1 MLSRIYRC
9 CPFITALP
17 RCFPKASAKVVLFFI
32 STNFYYLF
40 FQKNAKKIHFPQN
53 QWHLYKILS
62 RYDKL
67 LRKYFFYT
75 TSEKLKKNTPRSTK
89 YQKGNNFTLH
99 NAEFAVSLHLRY
111 LIYYMIDRKTI
122 EQIMDTA
129 KVEEVVGDFVALR
142 RRGVNMI
149 GLCPFHNEKTPSF
162 TVSPSKNLWKCF
174 GCGKGGKP
182 VHFIMEHEQLSYPDA
197 LRWLAKKYHIEIKER
212 EMTDEEKREE
222 SIRESLFVINQYAL
236 QHFID
241 TLHESEEGQAIG
253 LNYFRH
259 RGLRDETIKK
269 FCLGYSFERRDSFAK
284 KAVAAGYNPELIA
297 KTGVCYSTDDGRL
310 QDRFWGRVIF
320 PVHTISGKIVAFG
333 GRILQN
339 NAKAAKYVNSPE
351 SEIYHKSDHL
361 YGLYFSKQAIMQ
373 KDRCILVEG
382 YLDVI
387 SMHQSGIQNVVA
399 SSGTSLTTG
408 QIKLI
413 HRFTDN
419 VTLLYDGDKAGI
431 KASIRGID
439 MLLEEGMNIN
449 VVLLPDGEDPD
460 SYAQSHSTEEFEQYI
475 ERNKVDFIRF
485 KTNLLLDEVGE
496 DPIRRAGLIGDVVKS
511 IAVVPNE
518 ILRSEYIKKCSEMLN
533 IGEQLLVKEVAKIR
547 RQKAEETY
555 KKQISEKNTPAEDTN
570 TPDEAP
576 AMDEFQQS
584 IISNYNNP
592 LHHKE
597 KAIIQFLMKNGGK
610 MLQVPENKANETP
623 AFLETVNSHLHYSF
637 GDDGIELSH
646 PLYKRIFAEAGE
658 YANDVEFD
666 PEKHFMAHPDAEI
679 SSLTAELCSEQHILG
694 KEAAEQINDERNEQ
708 AVMFEQTTRLAIAYK
723 LSIVDEML
731 KDTMNRL
738 KDPGVLS
745 NAAALQEAM
754 EDFKYLKETQ
764 GALNDVLKGYGFGN
778 VALNT

>member
-1 MLSRIYRC
+1 MAYSDSHRYKIDRETIERI
-9 CPFITALP
+9 LD
-17 RCFPKASAKVVLFFI
+17 SAKI
-32 STNFYYLF
+32 
-40 FQKNAKKIHFPQN
+40 
-53 QWHLYKILS
+53 
-62 RYDKL
+62 
-67 LRKYFFYT
+67 
-75 TSEKLKKNTPRSTK
+75 
-89 YQKGNNFTLH
+89 
-99 NAEFAVSLHLRY
+99 
-111 LIYYMIDRKTI
+111 
-122 EQIMDTA
+122 
-129 KVEEVVGDFVALR
+129 EEVVGDFVTLK
-142 RRGVNMI
+142 RRGVNLI

-162 TVSPSKNLWKCF
+162 TVSPAKNLCKCF
-174 GCGKGGKP
+174 GCGKGGNP
-182 VHFIMEHEQLSYPDA
+182 VHFIMEHEQLSYYEA

-241 TLHESEEGQAIG
+241 ALHESEEGQAIG

-361 YGLYFSKQAIMQ
+361 YGLYFSKQAIIQ
-373 KDRCILVEG
+373 KDHCILVEG

-408 QIKLI
+408 QIRLI
-413 HRFTDN
+413 HRFTKN
-419 VTLLYDGDKAGI
+419 ITLLYDGDKAGI

-439 MLLEEGMNIN
+439 MLLEEDMNIN
-449 VVLLPDGEDPD
+449 VVLLPEGEDPD
-460 SYAQSHSTEEFEQYI
+460 SYAQTHSTEEVEQYI
-475 ERNKVDFIRF
+475 EKNKVDFIRF

-496 DPIRRAGLIGDVVKS
+496 DPIRRAGLVSDVVKS

-518 ILRSEYIKKCSEMLN
+518 ILRSEYIKRCSGMLN
-533 IGEQLLVKEVAKIR
+533 IGEQILVKEVAKLR
-547 RQKAEETY
+547 QQKAEETY
-555 KKQISEKNTPAEDTN
+555 KKQAQGNDTAGNEQPAAEG
-570 TPDEAP
+570 AP
-576 AMDEFQQS
+576 AATIDEFQQS

-592 LHHKE
+592 LHNKE
-597 KAIIQFLMKNGGK
+597 KAIIQFLLKNGNK
-610 MLQVPENKANETP
+610 ILQVPENKATNTS
-623 AFLETVNSHLHYSF
+623 AFTETVNSHLYYSF
-637 GDDGIELSH
+637 SDDGIELSH

-658 YANDVEFD
+658 HVNDVDFN
-666 PEKHFMAHPDAEI
+666 PESHFMAHPDVEI
-679 SSLTAELCSEQHILG
+679 SKLTAELCGERYLLSKTFTEQAG
-694 KEAAEQINDERNEQ
+694 DERNEQ

-731 KDTMNRL
+731 KETMNRL
-738 KDPGVLS
+738 KSPEVLS
-745 NAAALQEAM
+745 NPTSLQEAM

-764 GALNDVLKGYGFGN
+764 GALNDVLKSYGFGN
-778 VALNT
+778 VAMNV

>member
-1 MLSRIYRC
+1 
-9 CPFITALP
+9 
-17 RCFPKASAKVVLFFI
+17 
-32 STNFYYLF
+32 
-40 FQKNAKKIHFPQN
+40 
-53 QWHLYKILS
+53 
-62 RYDKL
+62 
-67 LRKYFFYT
+67 
-75 TSEKLKKNTPRSTK
+75 
-89 YQKGNNFTLH
+89 
-99 NAEFAVSLHLRY
+99 
-111 LIYYMIDRKTI
+111 MIDRRTI
-122 EQIMDTA
+122 EQIMETA

-142 RRGVNMI
+142 KRGVNMI

-212 EMTDEEKREE
+212 ELTDEEKREE

-236 QHFID
+236 QFFTD
-241 TLHESEEGQAIG
+241 TLHNTEEGKAIG

-269 FCLGYSFERRDSFAK
+269 FCLGYSLEKRDTFAK
-284 KAVAAGYNPELIA
+284 TATTAGYKPELIA

-320 PVHTISGKIVAFG
+320 PVHTLSGKVVAFG

-361 YGLYFSKQAIMQ
+361 YGLYFAKQAIMQ

-387 SMHQSGIQNVVA
+387 SMYQAGIQNVVA

-408 QIKLI
+408 QIRLI
-413 HRFTDN
+413 HRFTNN

-439 MLLEEGMNIN
+439 MLLEEGMNID
-449 VVLLPDGEDPD
+449 VVLLPEGEDPD
-460 SYAQSHSTEEFEQYI
+460 SYAQSHSTEEVEQFI

-485 KTNLLLDEVGE
+485 KTNLLLAEVGD

-511 IAVVPNE
+511 IAVVPSD
-518 ILRSEYIKKCSEMLN
+518 ILRSEYIKKCSEMLKV
-533 IGEQLLVKEVAKIR
+533 GEQLLVKETAKLR
-547 RQKAEETY
+547 RQHAEE
-555 KKQISEKNTPAEDTN
+555 QEKRSSNATENANEGNSTV
-570 TPDEAP
+570 A
-576 AMDEFQQS
+576 DEFQQS
-584 IISNYNNP
+584 IINSYDNT

-597 KAIIQFLMKNGGK
+597 RAIIQFLLKNGNK
-610 MLQVPENKANETP
+610 LLQVPEDKINNTP
-623 AFLETVNSHLHYSF
+623 AFTETVLSHLFYSF
-637 GDDGIELSH
+637 DEDGISISH
-646 PLYKRIFAEAGE
+646 PLYAKIFNEAAEHIS
-658 YANDVEFD
+658 NPTFN
-666 PEKHFMAHPDAEI
+666 PEKHFIAHPDHEI
-679 SSLTAELCSEQHILG
+679 SSLTAELCGERYLLSKFFTEQN
-694 KEAAEQINDERNEQ
+694 NDERNEQ
-708 AVMFEQTTRLAIAYK
+708 AVLFEQTTRLSIAYK
-723 LSIVDEML
+723 LSLVDDML
-731 KDTMNRL
+731 KGTMEKL
-738 KDPGVLS
+738 KSPETLS
-745 NAAALQEAM
+745 DAAKMQEAM

-764 GALNDVLKGYGFGN
+764 RALNDVLKSYGFGN
-778 VALNT
+778 VALNI

>member
-1 MLSRIYRC
+1 MANSDSRRYKIDRET
-9 CPFITALP
+9 IERILD
-17 RCFPKASAKVVLFFI
+17 SAKI
-32 STNFYYLF
+32 
-40 FQKNAKKIHFPQN
+40 
-53 QWHLYKILS
+53 
-62 RYDKL
+62 
-67 LRKYFFYT
+67 
-75 TSEKLKKNTPRSTK
+75 
-89 YQKGNNFTLH
+89 
-99 NAEFAVSLHLRY
+99 
-111 LIYYMIDRKTI
+111 
-122 EQIMDTA
+122 
-129 KVEEVVGDFVALR
+129 EEVVGDFVTLK
-142 RRGVNMI
+142 RRGVNLI

-162 TVSPSKNLWKCF
+162 TVSPAKNLCKCF
-174 GCGKGGKP
+174 GCGKGGNP
-182 VHFIMEHEQLSYPDA
+182 VHFIMEHEQLSYYEA

-241 TLHESEEGQAIG
+241 TLHKSEEGQAIG

-361 YGLYFSKQAIMQ
+361 YGLYFSKQAIIQ
-373 KDRCILVEG
+373 KDHCILVEG

-413 HRFTDN
+413 HRFTKN
-419 VTLLYDGDKAGI
+419 ITLLYDGDKAGI

-439 MLLEEGMNIN
+439 MLLEEDMNIN
-449 VVLLPDGEDPD
+449 VVLLPEGEDPD
-460 SYAQSHSTEEFEQYI
+460 SYAQTHSTEEVEQYI

-485 KTNLLLDEVGE
+485 KTNLLLDDVGE
-496 DPIRRAGLIGDVVKS
+496 DPIRRAGLVSDVVKS

-533 IGEQLLVKEVAKIR
+533 ITEQILVKEVAKLR
-547 RQKAEETY
+547 KQKAEEMQ
-555 KKQISEKNTPAEDTN
+555 KKPSQANTNADENNGNGTDSDNTPVVN
-570 TPDEAP
+570 
-576 AMDEFQQS
+576 EFQQS
-584 IISNYNNP
+584 IISSYSNP
-592 LHHKE
+592 LHNKE
-597 KAIIQFLMKNGGK
+597 RAIIEFLLKNGSK
-610 MLQVPENKANETP
+610 MLQVPENKQSNTP
-623 AFLETVNSHLHYSF
+623 AFTETVTSHLYYSF
-637 GDDGIELSH
+637 NDDGIELSH
-646 PLYKRIFAEAGE
+646 PLYKRMFAEAGE
-658 YANDVEFD
+658 HANDADFD
-666 PEKHFMAHPDAEI
+666 PENHFMAHPDVEI
-679 SSLTAELCSEQHILG
+679 SKLTAELCGERHLLSKTFSEQAG
-694 KEAAEQINDERNEQ
+694 DERNEQ

-731 KDTMNRL
+731 KETMGRL
-738 KDPGVLS
+738 KDPATAS
-745 NAAALQEAM
+745 DPAALQEAM

-764 GALNDVLKGYGFGN
+764 GALNDVLKSYGFGN
-778 VALNT
+778 VALNS

>member
-1 MLSRIYRC
+1 MANSDSRRYKIDRET
-9 CPFITALP
+9 IERILD
-17 RCFPKASAKVVLFFI
+17 SAKI
-32 STNFYYLF
+32 
-40 FQKNAKKIHFPQN
+40 
-53 QWHLYKILS
+53 
-62 RYDKL
+62 
-67 LRKYFFYT
+67 
-75 TSEKLKKNTPRSTK
+75 
-89 YQKGNNFTLH
+89 
-99 NAEFAVSLHLRY
+99 
-111 LIYYMIDRKTI
+111 
-122 EQIMDTA
+122 
-129 KVEEVVGDFVALR
+129 EEVVGDFVTLK
-142 RRGVNMI
+142 RRGVNLI

-162 TVSPSKNLWKCF
+162 TVSPAKNLCKCF
-174 GCGKGGKP
+174 GCGKGGNP
-182 VHFIMEHEQLSYPDA
+182 VHFIMEHEQLSYYEA

-361 YGLYFSKQAIMQ
+361 YGLYFSKQAIIQ
-373 KDRCILVEG
+373 KDHCILVEG

-387 SMHQSGIQNVVA
+387 SMHQAGIQNVVA

-413 HRFTDN
+413 HRFTKN
-419 VTLLYDGDKAGI
+419 ITLLYDGDKAGI

-449 VVLLPDGEDPD
+449 VVLLPEGEDPD
-460 SYAQSHSTEEFEQYI
+460 SYSQTHSTEEVEQYI
-475 ERNKVDFIRF
+475 EKNKVDFIRF

-496 DPIRRAGLIGDVVKS
+496 DPIRRAGLVSDVVKS

-533 IGEQLLVKEVAKIR
+533 ITEQILVKEVAKLR
-547 RQKAEETY
+547 KQKAEEMQ
-555 KKQISEKNTPAEDTN
+555 KKPSQANTNADENNGNGTDSDNTPVVN
-570 TPDEAP
+570 
-576 AMDEFQQS
+576 EFQQS
-584 IISNYNNP
+584 IISSYSNP
-592 LHHKE
+592 LHNKE
-597 KAIIQFLMKNGGK
+597 RAIIEFLLKNGSK
-610 MLQVPENKANETP
+610 MLQVPENKLSNTP
-623 AFLETVNSHLHYSF
+623 AFTETVTSHLYYSF
-637 GDDGIELSH
+637 NDDGIELSH
-646 PLYKRIFAEAGE
+646 PLYKRMFAEAGE
-658 YANDVEFD
+658 HANDADFD
-666 PEKHFMAHPDAEI
+666 PENHFMAHPDVEI
-679 SSLTAELCSEQHILG
+679 SKLTAELCGERHLLSKTFSEQAG
-694 KEAAEQINDERNEQ
+694 DERNEQ

-731 KDTMNRL
+731 KETMGRL
-738 KDPGVLS
+738 KDPATAS
-745 NAAALQEAM
+745 DPAALQEAM

-764 GALNDVLKGYGFGN
+764 GALNDVLKSYGFGN
-778 VALNT
+778 VAMNV

>member
-1 MLSRIYRC
+1 
-9 CPFITALP
+9 
-17 RCFPKASAKVVLFFI
+17 
-32 STNFYYLF
+32 
-40 FQKNAKKIHFPQN
+40 
-53 QWHLYKILS
+53 
-62 RYDKL
+62 
-67 LRKYFFYT
+67 
-75 TSEKLKKNTPRSTK
+75 
-89 YQKGNNFTLH
+89 
-99 NAEFAVSLHLRY
+99 
-111 LIYYMIDRKTI
+111 MIDRKTI

-129 KVEEVVGDFVALR
+129 KVEEVVGDFVSLR
-142 RRGVNMI
+142 KRGVNMI

-212 EMTDEEKREE
+212 ELTDDEKREE
-222 SIRESLFVINQYAL
+222 SVRESMFVINQYAQ
-236 QHFID
+236 QHFVE
-241 TLHESEEGQAIG
+241 TLHETEEGKAIG
-253 LNYFRH
+253 MNYFKH
-259 RGLRDETIKK
+259 RGLRDETINK
-269 FCLGYSFERRDSFAK
+269 FGLGYSLERRDSFAQ
-284 KAVAAGYNPELIA
+284 KAVKAGYNPELIA

-310 QDRFWGRVIF
+310 VDRFWGRVMF
-320 PVHTISGKIVAFG
+320 PVHTISGKVAAFG

-387 SMHQSGIQNVVA
+387 SMHQAGIQNVVA

-449 VVLLPDGEDPD
+449 VVLLPEGEDPD
-460 SYAQSHSTEEFEQYI
+460 SYAQSHSTEEVEQYI

-496 DPIRRAGLIGDVVKS
+496 DPIKRAGLVGDVVKS
-511 IAVVPNE
+511 IAVVPND

-533 IGEQLLVKEVAKIR
+533 VGEPLLVKETAKIR
-547 RQKAEETY
+547 MQRADEQQKRHDNAEAQQTELENS
-555 KKQISEKNTPAEDTN
+555 SEAN
-570 TPDEAP
+570 
-576 AMDEFQQS
+576 DEFKQS
-584 IISNYNNP
+584 IIDNYTGNI
-592 LHHKE
+592 LYHKE
-597 KAIIQFLMKNGGK
+597 RSIIQFLLKNGDK
-610 MLQVPENKANETP
+610 LLQVPENKVNGSP
-623 AFLETVNSHLHYSF
+623 AFTETVISHLYYSF
-637 GDDGIELSH
+637 EDDGIELSH
-646 PLYKRIFAEAGE
+646 PLYKKIFKEASE
-658 YANDVEFD
+658 HANDMDFC
-666 PEKHFMAHPDAEI
+666 PEKHFISHPDSAI
-679 SSLTAELCSEQHILG
+679 SQLTAELCGEKYMLSKFFADQ
-694 KEAAEQINDERNEQ
+694 KSDERNEM
-708 AVMFEQTTRLAIAYK
+708 AVMFEQTTRLAVAYK

-731 KDTMNRL
+731 KQTMEKL
-738 KDPGVLS
+738 KAPETMS
-745 NAAALQEAM
+745 NPSAMQETM
-754 EDFKYLKETQ
+754 EDFKFLKETQ
-764 GALNDVLKGYGFGN
+764 TALNNVLRNYGFGH
-778 VALNT
+778 VALNI

>member
-1 MLSRIYRC
+1 MAYSDSRRYKIDRET
-9 CPFITALP
+9 IERILD
-17 RCFPKASAKVVLFFI
+17 SAKI
-32 STNFYYLF
+32 
-40 FQKNAKKIHFPQN
+40 
-53 QWHLYKILS
+53 
-62 RYDKL
+62 
-67 LRKYFFYT
+67 
-75 TSEKLKKNTPRSTK
+75 
-89 YQKGNNFTLH
+89 
-99 NAEFAVSLHLRY
+99 
-111 LIYYMIDRKTI
+111 
-122 EQIMDTA
+122 
-129 KVEEVVGDFVALR
+129 EEVVGDFVTLK
-142 RRGVNMI
+142 RRGVNLI

-162 TVSPSKNLWKCF
+162 TVSPAKNLCKCF
-174 GCGKGGKP
+174 GCGKGGNP
-182 VHFIMEHEQLSYPDA
+182 VHFIMEHEQLSYYEA

-212 EMTDEEKREE
+212 EMTDDEKREE

-241 TLHESEEGQAIG
+241 TLHESEEGKAIG

-361 YGLYFSKQAIMQ
+361 YGLYFSKQAIIQ
-373 KDRCILVEG
+373 KDHCILVEG

-413 HRFTDN
+413 HRFTKN
-419 VTLLYDGDKAGI
+419 ITLLYDGDKAGI

-439 MLLEEGMNIN
+439 MLLEEDMNIN
-449 VVLLPDGEDPD
+449 VVLLPEGEDPD
-460 SYAQSHSTEEFEQYI
+460 SYAQTHSTEEVEQYI

-496 DPIRRAGLIGDVVKS
+496 DPIRRAGLVSDVVKS

-533 IGEQLLVKEVAKIR
+533 ITEQILVKEVAKLR
-547 RQKAEETY
+547 KQKAEEMH
-555 KKQISEKNTPAEDTN
+555 KKPSLANTNADESNGNGTDSDNTPVVN
-570 TPDEAP
+570 
-576 AMDEFQQS
+576 EFQQS
-584 IISNYNNP
+584 IISSYSNP
-592 LHHKE
+592 LHNKE
-597 KAIIQFLMKNGGK
+597 RAIIEFLLKNGSK
-610 MLQVPENKANETP
+610 MLQVPENKLSNTP
-623 AFLETVNSHLHYSF
+623 AFTETVTSHLYYSF
-637 GDDGIELSH
+637 NDDGIELSH
-646 PLYKRIFAEAGE
+646 PLYKRMFAEAGE
-658 YANDVEFD
+658 HANDADFD
-666 PEKHFMAHPDAEI
+666 PENHFMAHPDVEI
-679 SSLTAELCSEQHILG
+679 SKLTAELCGERHLLSKTFSEQAG
-694 KEAAEQINDERNEQ
+694 DERNEQ

-731 KDTMNRL
+731 KETMGRL
-738 KDPGVLS
+738 KDPATAS
-745 NAAALQEAM
+745 DPAALQEAM

-764 GALNDVLKGYGFGN
+764 GALNDVLKSYGFGN
-778 VALNT
+778 VALNS

>member
-1 MLSRIYRC
+1 
-9 CPFITALP
+9 
-17 RCFPKASAKVVLFFI
+17 
-32 STNFYYLF
+32 
-40 FQKNAKKIHFPQN
+40 
-53 QWHLYKILS
+53 
-62 RYDKL
+62 
-67 LRKYFFYT
+67 
-75 TSEKLKKNTPRSTK
+75 
-89 YQKGNNFTLH
+89 
-99 NAEFAVSLHLRY
+99 
-111 LIYYMIDRKTI
+111 MIDRKTI

-129 KVEEVVGDFVALR
+129 KVEEVVGDFVSLR
-142 RRGVNMI
+142 KRGVNMI

-212 EMTDEEKREE
+212 ELTDDEKREE
-222 SIRESLFVINQYAL
+222 SVRESMFVINQYA
-236 QHFID
+236 QQYFVE
-241 TLHESEEGQAIG
+241 TLHETEEGKAIG
-253 LNYFRH
+253 MNYFKH
-259 RGLRDETIKK
+259 RGLRDETINK
-269 FCLGYSFERRDSFAK
+269 FGLGYSLERRDSFAQ
-284 KAVAAGYNPELIA
+284 KAVKAGYNPELIA

-310 QDRFWGRVIF
+310 VDRFWGRVIF
-320 PVHTISGKIVAFG
+320 PVHTISGKVVAFG

-387 SMHQSGIQNVVA
+387 SMHQAGIQNVVA

-449 VVLLPDGEDPD
+449 VVLLPEGEDPD
-460 SYAQSHSTEEFEQYI
+460 SYAQSHSTEEVEQYI

-496 DPIRRAGLIGDVVKS
+496 DPIKRAGLVGDVVKS
-511 IAVVPNE
+511 IAVVPND

-533 IGEQLLVKEVAKIR
+533 VGEPLLVKETAKIR
-547 RQKAEETY
+547 MQRADEQQKRHDNAEAQQTEQENSSET
-555 KKQISEKNTPAEDTN
+555 N
-570 TPDEAP
+570 
-576 AMDEFQQS
+576 DEFKQS
-584 IISNYNNP
+584 IIDNYTGNI
-592 LHHKE
+592 LYHKE
-597 KAIIQFLMKNGGK
+597 RSIIQFLLKNGDK
-610 MLQVPENKANETP
+610 LLQVPENKVNGSP
-623 AFLETVNSHLHYSF
+623 AFTETVISHLYYSF
-637 GDDGIELSH
+637 EDDGIELSH
-646 PLYKRIFAEAGE
+646 PLYRKIFKEASE
-658 YANDVEFD
+658 HANDMNFC
-666 PEKHFMAHPDAEI
+666 PEKHFISHPDSAI
-679 SSLTAELCSEQHILG
+679 SQLTAELCGEKYMLSKFFADQ
-694 KEAAEQINDERNEQ
+694 KSDERNEM
-708 AVMFEQTTRLAIAYK
+708 AVMFEQTTRLAVAYK

-731 KDTMNRL
+731 KQTMEKL
-738 KDPGVLS
+738 KAPETMS
-745 NAAALQEAM
+745 NPSAMQETM
-754 EDFKYLKETQ
+754 EDFKFLKETQ
-764 GALNDVLKGYGFGN
+764 TALNNVLRNYGFGH
-778 VALNT
+778 VALNI